1 MADAQILVAFK
12 RLEAVGVPAGMKGPS
27 ADPVGTQ
34 VGTGCFL
41 HLLSAEMG
49 GRAQRGDKEQA
60 VPPPRRHCSRRCSEL
75 WDIFLGHH
83 AGAQF
88 CFVFFKAFF
97 QNAQYFIN
105 VNYFRTSSRILRLGV
120 GGLIPSTLTLPAT
133 GLTP

>member
-1 MADAQILVAFK
+1 
-12 RLEAVGVPAGMKGPS
+12 MKGPS
-27 ADPVGTQ
+27 ADPLGAQ

-60 VPPPRRHCSRRCSEL
+60 VPPPRRHCFRRCSEL

-83 AGAQF
+83 DGAQF
-88 CFVFFKAFF
+88 FWVFFLSIFQECPRFYKCQLSQNILWDTKA
-97 QNAQYFIN
+97 
-105 VNYFRTSSRILRLGV
+105 RG
-120 GGLIPSTLTLPAT
+120 GGLIPSTRTLPAT